1 MYMMVIAKKKVH
13 KDTELERELRRI
25 NEKIEEVKAEIRKVL
40 VGQEEI
46 LNSMFEALFS
56 NGHVLVEGVP
66 GTGKT
71 LLIRAISK
79 VSGSVFSRIQ
89 FTPDLLPTDILGI
102 TTYEEG
108 KGFYTV
114 KGPIFANFVLAD
126 EINRSPPKVQSALLE
141 GMQERQVTIGKE
153 TFTLPN
159 PFLVMATQNPLE
171 QLGTY
176 KLPEAQV
183 DRFLYKV
190 IVTYPTTDEEMKILG
205 TNITT
210 RRFED
215 FNLMPVLSP
224 SEIIQGQE
232 LVKKIYCDDKIQ
244 KYIIKIIDATRNSEK
259 YGVENGKFIEYGAS
273 PRSSI
278 SLFIASKAHAFLK
291 KRSYVTQ
298 QDIKDIAY
306 NVLRHR
312 ILVNFEGEAENI
324 KSEDIIK
331 EILEKVPIL

>member
-1 MYMMVIAKKKVH
+1 MAQILKKRVNENKELDKQIKELNAKIAKAK
-13 KDTELERELRRI
+13 L
-25 NEKIEEVKAEIRKVL
+25 EIRKVL
-40 VGQEEI
+40 IGQDEI
-46 LNSMFEALFS
+46 VTSLFEALLA

-71 LLIRAISK
+71 LLVRTMSK
-79 VSGSVFSRIQ
+79 VSGSLYSRIQ

-153 TFTLPN
+153 TFKLPH

-176 KLPEAQV
+176 RLPEAQV
-183 DRFLYKV
+183 DRFLYKI
-190 IVTYPTTDEEMKILG
+190 IVTYPKADEELEILN

-210 RRFED
+210 RAFED
-215 FNLMPVLSP
+215 FDLSAALSP
-224 SEIIQGQE
+224 NDIVRGQE
-232 LVKKIYCDDKIQ
+232 LVKQIYCDDKIE
-244 KYIIKIIDATRNSEK
+244 KYIIRIIDATRNPQKFKIETGK
-259 YGVENGKFIEYGAS
+259 YIEYGAS

-278 SLFIASKAHAFLK
+278 SLFISAKAHAILK
-291 KRSYVTQ
+291 NRSYVTQ
-298 QDIKDIAY
+298 QDVKDIAA

-312 ILVNFEGEAENI
+312 VLVNFEGEAENVTP
-324 KSEDIIK
+324 EDVIK
-331 EILEKVPIL
+331 EVLNKVPII